1 MINDQIRDKEVRL
14 IGADGEQFG
23 IVSLKEA
30 MDIAFEKD
38 LDLVKIAPASKPP
51 VCKVMDY
58 SKHKFEQ
65 AKKEREARRKQKTV
79 ETKELRLSPN
89 IDAHDI
95 SVRVRHAIE
104 FLKGGNKVKVR
115 VTFYGREMGRAH
127 SGVKILNDFAEQ
139 VAEYGI
145 VDRPAKMEGRSMV
158 MFLAAKPQEKVKTA
172 DKPKEAKEPKE

>member
-14 IGADGEQFG
+14 IGAEGEQLG
-23 IVSLKEA
+23 IVPLNEA
-30 MDIAFEKD
+30 MDIAFEKN
-38 LDLVKIAPASKPP
+38 LDLVKIAPTSKPP
-51 VCKVMDY
+51 VCKIMDY

-89 IDAHDI
+89 IDTHDFE
-95 SVRVRHAIE
+95 VRVKRAIE

-115 VTFYGREMGRAH
+115 INFYGREMGRTH

-139 VAEYGI
+139 VAEYSI
-145 VDRPAKMEGRSMV
+145 VDRPAKMEGRSMI
-158 MFLAAKPQEKVKTA
+158 MFLAAKPQEKVKSS
-172 DKPKEAKEPKE
+172 DKAPKES